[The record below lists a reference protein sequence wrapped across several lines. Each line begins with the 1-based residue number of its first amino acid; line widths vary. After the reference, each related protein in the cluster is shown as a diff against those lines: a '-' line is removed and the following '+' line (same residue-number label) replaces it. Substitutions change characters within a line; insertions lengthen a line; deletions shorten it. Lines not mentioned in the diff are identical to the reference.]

1 MAELSQWR
9 DAGRQALALA
19 PNLVKLYGRL
29 VRDPRV
35 PWRARLLALATLGY
49 TVSPVDV
56 VPDIVPII
64 GQVDDIVIVA
74 SGLRRLA
81 EAAGPEIMAEHW
93 DGDEPVLESVQ
104 AVVELAAGLAPRPLR
119 RLLEWA
125 APLG

>member
-1 MAELSQWR
+1 M
-9 DAGRQALALA
+9 ALA
-19 PNLVKLYGRL
+19 PNLLKLYARL

-35 PWRARLLALATLGY
+35 PLRARLLALATLGY
-49 TVSPVDV
+49 TVSPVDL
-56 VPDIVPII
+56 VPDIIPLL

-93 DGDEPVLESVQ
+93 DGDEPVLDSVQ
-104 AVVELAAGLAPRPLR
+104 AVVDAAAGLAPRPLR

-125 APLG
+125 APLS

>member
-9 DAGRQALALA
+9 DAGRQALMLA
-19 PNLVKLYGRL
+19 PNLVKLYARL
-29 VRDPRV
+29 VRDERV
-35 PWRARLLALATLGY
+35 PWRARLLAAATLGY
-49 TVSPVDV
+49 TVSPIDL
-56 VPDIVPII
+56 VPDIVPFI

-104 AVVELAAGLAPRPLR
+104 AVVEAASNLAPSPLR
-119 RLLEWA
+119 RMLQWA
-125 APLG
+125 APLK

>member
-1 MAELSQWR
+1 MVESSGWR

-19 PNLVKLYGRL
+19 PNLLKLYARL

-35 PWRARLLALATLGY
+35 PLRARLLALATLGY
-49 TVSPVDV
+49 TVSPVDL
-56 VPDIVPII
+56 VPDIIPLL

-93 DGDEPVLESVQ
+93 GGDEPVLDSVQ
-104 AVVELAAGLAPRPLR
+104 AVVDAAAGLAPRPLR

-125 APLG
+125 APLS